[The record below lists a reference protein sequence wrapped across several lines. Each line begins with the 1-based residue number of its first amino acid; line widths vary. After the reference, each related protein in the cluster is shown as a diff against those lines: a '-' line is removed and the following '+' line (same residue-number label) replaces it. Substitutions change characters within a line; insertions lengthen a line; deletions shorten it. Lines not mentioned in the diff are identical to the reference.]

1 MPKFVL
7 KDMEGLYIEEMNAA
21 INLLKVGEFLLA
33 ETKIRGEFLLAEPK
47 IREKFLL
54 AEKMGGEFLLVH

>member
-1 MPKFVL
+1 
-7 KDMEGLYIEEMNAA
+7 MNAA

-33 ETKIRGEFLLAEPK
+33 ETKIRGEFLLAETK